1 MKSIGSYAFADAILK
16 NVSVLPEG
24 LERLESYAFCDAYVV
39 AGGIVLPDTLKY
51 IGGYALYVTG
61 RSSNNHPCLY
71 IPSSVEQIEANAFG
85 ESSSTFIRVY
95 TALSKEQTA
104 EFLPGWDSNAQIT
117 YIEEQVDGITLK
129 DGDTQVYLEGQ
140 HFALPSP
147 EKEGYTF
154 IGWRDMQG
162 NFVNNNF
169 IPLDNGIVLE
179 AVYELKTQSDGRS
192 EYAPFLLENGVEYE
206 LVIFG
211 NQPFYIEPDVDMGA
225 RFRITFSVKDAN
237 CLDGHG
243 VYLMKNDNFLYSGVS
258 YVYEGRGLYFCIDG
272 TGGCANDVF
281 VITVRMEAV

>member
-1 MKSIGSYAFADAILK
+1 M
-16 NVSVLPEG
+16 
-24 LERLESYAFCDAYVV
+24 
-39 AGGIVLPDTLKY
+39 T
-51 IGGYALYVTG
+51 
-61 RSSNNHPCLY
+61 
-71 IPSSVEQIEANAFG
+71 
-85 ESSSTFIRVY
+85 
-95 TALSKEQTA
+95 
-104 EFLPGWDSNAQIT
+104 GWDSNAQVT
-117 YIEEQVDGITLK
+117 YIEEQIDGITLK
-129 DGDTQVYLEGQ
+129 DGDTQVYLKGQ
-140 HFALPSP
+140 HFALPSL

-272 TGGCANDVF
+272 MGGCMNDVL
-281 VITVRMEAV
+281 VIMVRMEAV

>member
-1 MKSIGSYAFADAILK
+1 M
-16 NVSVLPEG
+16 NVPVLPEG
-24 LERLESYAFCDAYVV
+24 LERLESYAFYDAYVV
-39 AGGIVLPDTLKY
+39 SGGFVLPDTLKY
-51 IGGYALYVTG
+51 IGGYSLFVTG
-61 RSSNNHPCLY
+61 RNSNTHPCLY
-71 IPSSVEQIEANAFG
+71 IPSSVAQIEANAFG

-129 DGDTQVYLEGQ
+129 DGDTQVYLKGQ

-147 EKEGYTF
+147 EKEGCTF

-192 EYAPFLLENGVEYE
+192 EYAPFLLENGATYE
-206 LVIFG
+206 LTIFG
-211 NQPFYIEPDVDMGA
+211 SQPFYIEPDVDIGA
-225 RFRITFSVKDAN
+225 RFRITFSIKGGN
-237 CLDGHG
+237 CLDNHA
-243 VYLMKNDNFLYSGVS
+243 VYLMNYGNFLYSGVS
-258 YVYEGRGLYFCIDG
+258 YVYEGKGLYFCVDG
-272 TGGCANDVF
+272 TSGCMNDIF
-281 VITVRMEAV
+281 VITVHMEAV